1 MFVLNCTK
9 WRPAKRGNSSGKIHR
24 RGIQENTDRWIPC
37 CTDCPQRDKYFI
49 GIETCVPEIEKE
61 RRQLIDRLTTV

>member
-24 RGIQENTDRWIPC
+24 RGIQENTGRIQIDGYNVTQIVR
-37 CTDCPQRDKYFI
+37 K
-49 GIETCVPEIEKE
+49 ETNI
-61 RRQLIDRLTTV
+61 L